1 MPARSALQRRRPG
14 PRRCRGGYPAG
25 GRGRDPDAERL
36 RRPARSGAGVRLKIG
51 PGHCLRQTPGAL
63 TATSRLAR
71 FANSQFQRT
80 AAPRCAAI
88 MACDLSLCRARKWA
102 QLCTQRQGRF
112 RRINPTAAALRR
124 SRMVGSGSTDFRS
137 AVHEPTKCGT
147 KVPFAA
153 AEARASAYD
162 SRAQGRDL
170 CKVSGERQHGTR
182 DRPNLSIAAAVLR
195 AL

>member
-36 RRPARSGAGVRLKIG
+36 RRPARSGAGVRVKIG

-63 TATSRLAR
+63 SPPSRLAR
-71 FANSQFQRT
+71 FTNSQFQRT

-112 RRINPTAAALRR
+112 RRINPTAAAPRWSQR
-124 SRMVGSGSTDFRS
+124 NRFSSDVGCAGHKMF
-137 AVHEPTKCGT
+137 G
-147 KVPFAA
+147 
-153 AEARASAYD
+153 EALQAFEAPCMNRQSMRKIIATEGALLLCKNRDWVRASNGE
-162 SRAQGRDL
+162 SRIFYYQ
-170 CKVSGERQHGTR
+170 
-182 DRPNLSIAAAVLR
+182 
-195 AL
+195 